1 MISEKL
7 NQSLKIG
14 IFLILISTSFLI
26 AKISQACTV
35 FDTLGA
41 GCCGGTSVNCGFSQ
55 YQTTDAWLCGIEK
68 VASTYYCASWNCP
81 GSIVDSDGECN
92 VTNVWLK
99 NSGCPDINS
108 YNGNTCI
115 FADSAMNVWSTYHC
129 SEEQDP
135 WKLKGNWDASEKQCV
150 KCDGGLIQL
159 KRLADASPQRCFNFT
174 ETAIWPNSNLQ
185 WEELACATIPQTCES
200 ACGASPECDDAPGG
214 LNVPATHGIGVCNN
228 CVFVEPC
235 SWQNDACGAPCAA
248 TERHQTCGPAG
259 CSGGICIP
267 GSTQCIDDLTC
278 HPCEET
284 CTCKCPKDPEG
295 KDVCPCSLG
304 GDCPPELIGGLV
316 PCGRSCN
323 DPCTKSCECCPCTL
337 CHLFVLFKRIVDF
350 LTLNIIFPL
359 AVLMIVVGGVMF
371 LTAGGD
377 PGRIGGAKKILTA
390 TVIGL
395 AIILAAWLIVD
406 TVITFLTPAGS
417 SFQNWSTIDC
427 PVCGNRDCESGET
440 SENCP
445 ADCGAPPPPVCTSDF
460 CNGNCP
466 EGCGGA
472 DDPDCPGQC
481 LDCACATDNDCAS
494 SCAAGDGCCP
504 GCAPADPDCPICVNG
519 TCDTVNRRY
528 CDAGTWTPQ
537 DDPLYCSHCSHCTDG
552 VKNCSETGIDCGGGG
567 CPACAGCPP
576 CIICP

>member
-1 MISEKL
+1 
-7 NQSLKIG
+7 
-14 IFLILISTSFLI
+14 
-26 AKISQACTV
+26 
-35 FDTLGA
+35 
-41 GCCGGTSVNCGFSQ
+41 
-55 YQTTDAWLCGIEK
+55 
-68 VASTYYCASWNCP
+68 
-81 GSIVDSDGECN
+81 
-92 VTNVWLK
+92 
-99 NSGCPDINS
+99 
-108 YNGNTCI
+108 
-115 FADSAMNVWSTYHC
+115 
-129 SEEQDP
+129 
-135 WKLKGNWDASEKQCV
+135 
-150 KCDGGLIQL
+150 
-159 KRLADASPQRCFNFT
+159 
-174 ETAIWPNSNLQ
+174 
-185 WEELACATIPQTCES
+185 
-200 ACGASPECDDAPGG
+200 
-214 LNVPATHGIGVCNN
+214 
-228 CVFVEPC
+228 
-235 SWQNDACGAPCAA
+235 
-248 TERHQTCGPAG
+248 
-259 CSGGICIP
+259 
-267 GSTQCIDDLTC
+267 
-278 HPCEET
+278 
-284 CTCKCPKDPEG
+284 
-295 KDVCPCSLG
+295 
-304 GDCPPELIGGLV
+304 
-316 PCGRSCN
+316 
-323 DPCTKSCECCPCTL
+323 
-337 CHLFVLFKRIVDF
+337 LFKRIVDF

-359 AVLMIVVGGVMF
+359 AVLMIVVGGAMF

-417 SFQNWSTIDC
+417 PFQNWSTIDC

-567 CPACAGCPP
+567 CPACAGCPS

>member
-1 MISEKL
+1 
-7 NQSLKIG
+7 
-14 IFLILISTSFLI
+14 
-26 AKISQACTV
+26 
-35 FDTLGA
+35 
-41 GCCGGTSVNCGFSQ
+41 
-55 YQTTDAWLCGIEK
+55 
-68 VASTYYCASWNCP
+68 
-81 GSIVDSDGECN
+81 
-92 VTNVWLK
+92 
-99 NSGCPDINS
+99 
-108 YNGNTCI
+108 
-115 FADSAMNVWSTYHC
+115 
-129 SEEQDP
+129 
-135 WKLKGNWDASEKQCV
+135 
-150 KCDGGLIQL
+150 
-159 KRLADASPQRCFNFT
+159 
-174 ETAIWPNSNLQ
+174 
-185 WEELACATIPQTCES
+185 
-200 ACGASPECDDAPGG
+200 
-214 LNVPATHGIGVCNN
+214 
-228 CVFVEPC
+228 
-235 SWQNDACGAPCAA
+235 
-248 TERHQTCGPAG
+248 
-259 CSGGICIP
+259 
-267 GSTQCIDDLTC
+267 
-278 HPCEET
+278 
-284 CTCKCPKDPEG
+284 
-295 KDVCPCSLG
+295 
-304 GDCPPELIGGLV
+304 
-316 PCGRSCN
+316 
-323 DPCTKSCECCPCTL
+323 
-337 CHLFVLFKRIVDF
+337 LFKRIVDF

-359 AVLMIVVGGVMF
+359 AVLMIVVGGAMF

-395 AIILAAWLIVD
+395 AIIFLAWLIVD

-417 SFQNWSTIDC
+417 PFQNWSTINC
-427 PVCGNRDCESGET
+427 PVCGDGNCDPGET
-440 SENCP
+440 SENCL
-445 ADCGAPPPPVCTSDF
+445 ADCEAPPSPVCTSDF